1 MRKFVLLILVFSM
14 LMTGIECVAQKK
26 QAIQALMGKGIIE
39 LHKVIKYNFNTQ
51 FTSPSVVDQWI
62 NHYNPYN
69 PQIVNRQDSLSLL
82 LDLVKVSNPTELL
95 QCHQESMLQKEKV
108 QLQGVYQKRCAEM
121 ERGKILSD
129 TLAWARI
136 GNKAV
141 ELGLDSVAVDCIARF
156 LSYWPSTMKI
166 AAAVDLLMN
175 SSQLYAQSMVE
186 IYTDYEF
193 CKYWENSDS
202 TKIGIS
208 DFEILVELGEKCMCC
223 HTDLARGMLCYLDGN
238 YDGASDLFM
247 RAINYAIE
255 FPHSMTECQN
265 MLFCVT
271 AYCMSM
277 AERYSDMLTF
287 FEKYE
292 VLDQYAAKDPYTA
305 FLLYRASLFSNPDK
319 VKKYADMGLAAND
332 KYFMEQ
338 FQELYSAVYADFI
351 ENPQP
356 LTNLDFLFGGLDS
369 IQLSQSYIN
378 IASELI
384 GKLPDTDT
392 SYDGVEH
399 YYDEALSPYRE
410 ALLEIAKRSDSLQNG
425 RLTPDNAL
433 VKIIAESTSA
443 GFSSSAEQGKTN
455 VKTLFEQLYKK
466 RDNPEYYVTIVMS
479 GFCYSVGL
487 SYQKP
492 KEALKVMNKAVLP
505 TMEKLDMQDVN
516 PFGTEETVEIYK
528 YMAGLYRRIG
538 KPKKAEKMQKLANE
552 CVIVVE

>member
-1 MRKFVLLILVFSM
+1 M
-14 LMTGIECVAQKK
+14 
-26 QAIQALMGKGIIE
+26 
-39 LHKVIKYNFNTQ
+39 
-51 FTSPSVVDQWI
+51 
-62 NHYNPYN
+62 
-69 PQIVNRQDSLSLL
+69 
-82 LDLVKVSNPTELL
+82 
-95 QCHQESMLQKEKV
+95 
-108 QLQGVYQKRCAEM
+108 
-121 ERGKILSD
+121 
-129 TLAWARI
+129 
-136 GNKAV
+136 
-141 ELGLDSVAVDCIARF
+141 
-156 LSYWPSTMKI
+156 
-166 AAAVDLLMN
+166 
-175 SSQLYAQSMVE
+175 
-186 IYTDYEF
+186 
-193 CKYWENSDS
+193 
-202 TKIGIS
+202 
-208 DFEILVELGEKCMCC
+208 
-223 HTDLARGMLCYLDGN
+223 
-238 YDGASDLFM
+238 
-247 RAINYAIE
+247 
-255 FPHSMTECQN
+255 
-265 MLFCVT
+265 
-271 AYCMSM
+271 
-277 AERYSDMLTF
+277 
-287 FEKYE
+287 
-292 VLDQYAAKDPYTA
+292 
-305 FLLYRASLFSNPDK
+305 
-319 VKKYADMGLAAND
+319 
-332 KYFMEQ
+332 
-338 FQELYSAVYADFI
+338 
-351 ENPQP
+351 
-356 LTNLDFLFGGLDS
+356 
-369 IQLSQSYIN
+369 SQSYIN